1 MEFIKNLNKIV
12 KTNEEDME
20 RIDNNVAI
28 RRNRPIVIQKEKV
41 IADLQWKLSHGQINP
56 LTYKRNELPLQNR
69 FQEP

>member
-1 MEFIKNLNKIV
+1 
-12 KTNEEDME
+12 ME

-41 IADLQWKLSHGQINP
+41 IADLQWKLTHGQINP